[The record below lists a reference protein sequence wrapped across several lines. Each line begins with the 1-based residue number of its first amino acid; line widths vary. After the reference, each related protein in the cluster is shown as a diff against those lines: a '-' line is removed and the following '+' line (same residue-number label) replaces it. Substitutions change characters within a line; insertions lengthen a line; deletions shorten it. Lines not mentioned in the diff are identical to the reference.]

1 MHLKILNLLGT
12 ALSKNQIK
20 LLSKGLKFTQTPKP
34 NIPEI
39 KRDIGNFTRKLRL
52 RESFADKNDSNKNL
66 PDSSDSTVRNKCKLN
81 PTRNKK

>member
-52 RESFADKNDSNKNL
+52 RESFADKNHSNKNL
-66 PDSSDSTVRNKCKLN
+66 PDSSDSIVRNKCKLN
-81 PTRNKK
+81 PPRNKK